1 VSAMITRINVGPVHP
16 STHGVLRLVVDLDG
30 DTVVDVE
37 PHIGFLHRGV
47 EKLVETRKY
56 MQNPPYMEKL
66 DYVSPM
72 AYDEI
77 YVAAVEEAMGIQV
90 GERAAYARTILLEL
104 QRLASH
110 LLWLGTMAND
120 LGQLFGVF
128 MWAFRDR
135 DMVLRLLEETSGSRM
150 FYVNM
155 RLGGLVRDF
164 QPDFAERANAVL
176 DYLEKRIGEYDS
188 FVRKNP
194 VFIERLRGVGRLT
207 REMAVELGVT
217 GPVLRGSGIEYDVR
231 KDGPYYAYGKLNFRP
246 QVRSEG
252 DCLARYGV
260 RIMEMKES
268 IRLVREAFRRIPEG
282 SAVGMPIK
290 LILPS
295 VGRKTVQVSR
305 EMPRGEC
312 MMYLVSDP
320 QSPYRLSIRAPC
332 FINLA
337 ALRELSRGCRMADLF
352 AILGSLDVVMG
363 DVDR

>member
-1 VSAMITRINVGPVHP
+1 MITRVNIGPVHP
-16 STHGVLRLVVDLDG
+16 SIHGALRLVAEIDG

-56 MQNPPYMEKL
+56 MQCPPYMEKL

-77 YVAAVEEAMGIQV
+77 YVAAVESAMGVQV

-110 LLWLGTMAND
+110 LFWLGTMAND
-120 LGQLFGVF
+120 LGQQSSMF

-135 DMVLRLLEETSGSRM
+135 DMVLRLLEETAGARM

-164 QPDFAERANAVL
+164 QPGFGERTEAVL
-176 DYLEKRIGEYDS
+176 GYLEKRIEEYDS
-188 FVRKNP
+188 FVRKSP
-194 VFIERLRGVGRLT
+194 VFIERLKGVGRLT
-207 REMAVELGVT
+207 KEMAMELGVT

-231 KDGPYYAYGKLNFRP
+231 KDRPYYAYEKLNFRP
-246 QVRSEG
+246 QSRGEG

-260 RIMEMKES
+260 RIREMKES
-268 IRLVREAFRRIPEG
+268 VRLVREALKLMPEG
-282 SAVGMPIK
+282 SAVGAPTK
-290 LILPS
+290 LVLPGI
-295 VGRKTVQVSR
+295 GRKAVQISR
-305 EMPRGEC
+305 ETPRGEC
-312 MMYLVSDP
+312 MMYLVPDP

-337 ALRELSRGCRMADLF
+337 ALRELSKGCRTADLF
-352 AILGSLDVVMG
+352 AILGSLDLVMG

>member
-1 VSAMITRINVGPVHP
+1 
-16 STHGVLRLVVDLDG
+16 
-30 DTVVDVE
+30 
-37 PHIGFLHRGV
+37 
-47 EKLVETRKY
+47 
-56 MQNPPYMEKL
+56 MEKL

-77 YVAAVEEAMGIQV
+77 YVAAVEDAMGVAV
-90 GERAAYARTILLEL
+90 GERAAYARTALLEL

-135 DMVLRLLEETSGSRM
+135 DMVLRLLEEASGARM

-155 RLGGLVRDF
+155 RLGGLSRDL
-164 QPDFAERANAVL
+164 QPDFPERAGAVL
-176 DYLEKRIGEYDS
+176 DYLEKRIAEYDS

-207 REMAVELGVT
+207 KEMAIELGVT

-231 KDGPYYAYGKLNFRP
+231 KDAPYYVYSNLNFRA
-246 QVRSEG
+246 QSRGEG
-252 DCLARYGV
+252 DCLARYRV
-260 RIMEMKES
+260 RIMEMRES
-268 IRLVREAFRRIPEG
+268 VRLVREALRRMPEG
-282 SAVGMPIK
+282 SAVGMPVR
-290 LILPS
+290 LILPR
-295 VGRKTVQVSR
+295 VEKKAVRISR

-312 MMYLVSDP
+312 MMYLVPDE

-337 ALRELSRGCRMADLF
+337 ALRELSKGCRVADLF
-352 AILGSLDVVMG
+352 AILGSLDLVMG